1 MGTAR
6 VTVIIPT
13 RNRRYTL
20 EKVITSY
27 LQPLVDEIIF
37 VDDAGTDLTEDF
49 VSQLKDKYSEV
60 SFVYLRNSSRRGAA
74 SSRQT
79 GLEHATNEFVM
90 YGEDDAYL
98 RDDYVR
104 VLARKLSECEAD
116 IVSGRIIYL
125 ERGEVEEDALVRFG
139 CGVPGK
145 AIFNQAMFCMEH
157 DAYYTGDVEVY
168 FTHALY
174 MAKKSILKELGF
186 DDYYHKAHGY
196 REETDIQIY
205 AHISV
210 Y

>member
-1 MGTAR
+1 M
-6 VTVIIPT
+6 
-13 RNRRYTL
+13 
-20 EKVITSY
+20 
-27 LQPLVDEIIF
+27 
-37 VDDAGTDLTEDF
+37 
-49 VSQLKDKYSEV
+49 
-60 SFVYLRNSSRRGAA
+60 
-74 SSRQT
+74 
-79 GLEHATNEFVM
+79 
-90 YGEDDAYL
+90 
-98 RDDYVR
+98 
-104 VLARKLSECEAD
+104 SECEAD

-196 REETDIQIY
+196 REETDIQIN
-205 AHISV
+205 AHISGYKIV
-210 Y
+210 QTSEAFCFHMHYSEVPVGGQRINRFTRFRYGVQYTNYMFDKYYRHLGMKKSINVAKLSFAFSYFITLFIKPISKLRGVLKNND